1 MKIAIYSDN
10 FYPEISG
17 ISDSIILLAKELAKR
32 GHQINFYVPRYSK
45 KNFEIA
51 KYAYQ
56 EIDLGENINIFR
68 LPSISFPGSPTKQG
82 RIALPVLSSF
92 RHIKKFNPDIIY
104 SQDIFPCGLEALM
117 ITKIL
122 RKPFLGTN
130 HTPMAEF
137 MKYSP
142 INFKWTEKLCLK
154 YVSWYYNRC
163 QFVSAP
169 NKSIISEM
177 KKYGFKKTSRTISN
191 PIELHDFKSY
201 EKERKRALKKE
212 LGLSEH
218 TVIYTGRLAPEK
230 QIDVAIRAMA
240 KVKKVFPDINLAL
253 TGHGI
258 AEKSLRKLVKKL
270 KLENSVKFFGFVE
283 YGEKYTNL
291 YNACDIFTV
300 TSTAEMQCLSMMQA
314 MACALPV
321 IAVNAWAL
329 PEYVNSKN
337 GYIIDIDDYQ
347 DLAEKII
354 YLFQN
359 PGKISELGQ
368 GGLEYVKNFS
378 SEKIAEAW
386 EEIFL
391 RFIKK

>member
-17 ISDSIILLAKELAKR
+17 ISDSIILLAKELIKK

-45 KNFEIA
+45 KNFEMVNQ
-51 KYAYQ
+51 AYQ
-56 EIDLGENINIFR
+56 EINLGKNINIFR
-68 LPSISFPGSPTKQG
+68 LPSLPFPGSPTQQS
-82 RIALPVLSSF
+82 RIALPLLSSLQ
-92 RHIKKFNPDIIY
+92 HIKKFNPDVIY
-104 SQDIFPCGLEALM
+104 SQDIFSCGLEALM
-117 ITKIL
+117 TARIL
-122 RKPFLGTN
+122 KKPLLGTN
-130 HTPMAEF
+130 HTPMEEF

-142 INFKWTEKLCLK
+142 INFKWAKKICLK

-177 KKYGFKKTSRTISN
+177 KKYGFKKTNQTISN
-191 PIELHDFKSY
+191 PIELHDFKPY
-201 EKERKRALKKE
+201 EKERRIALKKE

-218 TVIYTGRLAPEK
+218 SVIYTGRLAPEK
-230 QIDVAIRAMA
+230 QIDVAIRAIA
-240 KVKKVFPDINLAL
+240 EVKKVFPDINLAL
-253 TGHGI
+253 TGHGS
-258 AEKSLRKLVKKL
+258 AEKSLRKLVKEL
-270 KLENSVKFFGFVE
+270 KLENNVKFFGFVE

-337 GYIIDIDDYQ
+337 GYIINIGDYQ
-347 DLAEKII
+347 ALAEKIS

-359 PGKISELGQ
+359 PQKIKELGQ
-368 GGLEYVKNFS
+368 GGFEYVKNFS
-378 SEKIAEAW
+378 SKKIAEVW
-386 EEIFL
+386 ENIFKNYA
-391 RFIKK
+391 KK